1 MQDDDESLD
10 GATQKCETGVR
21 FNARTKFLGGV
32 ASRTGNDAHAY
43 SRQSPDFAGSQDSLS
58 THQVENRKGSQYMH
72 TENIPGSSNAGRLDG
87 DTRPV
92 YLDGDLPLRGG
103 TLASASFEGKLQ
115 TANTSALNLNMQPNA
130 YTMGNQRDEP
140 QLTAQSL
147 SQSNLVLQTHTGLS
161 EFN

>member
-1 MQDDDESLD
+1 
-10 GATQKCETGVR
+10 
-21 FNARTKFLGGV
+21 
-32 ASRTGNDAHAY
+32 
-43 SRQSPDFAGSQDSLS
+43 
-58 THQVENRKGSQYMH
+58 MH